1 MVSNNHMA
9 NNGITATLSLPQLL
23 SGGMRKNK
31 LNLECKYLMISSN
44 TSSVFSIQYS
54 IFNICDIQYSI
65 FVALS
70 VSWCLLW
77 SCCS

>member
-23 SGGMRKNK
+23 AGLRKNK

-54 IFNICDIQYSI
+54 IFTIQYMRYSI
-65 FVALS
+65 FNF
-70 VSWCLLW
+70 
-77 SCCS
+77 CSFER